1 MGNINMIKDGSGIEF
16 TAFINGW
23 KEHFKLCIIR
33 RKDWD
38 RQEFAFI
45 NDDKTKVI
53 DSVYSGG
60 STGFGTDDR
69 SIKDPTTWELVTDD
83 LDEIM
88 NIAEKKDIAEKKERE
103 EFLNKQ
109 QTRTDMINALPKLI
123 PTGIE
128 FLDKKYAF
136 ERSDADFNPVY
147 SPSVIKGGT
156 IRLKD
161 ITANED
167 CHNVYIYLDQFL
179 TRDGRRNSVLHRNRK
194 MMVKQFAKS
203 FICNDLLKE
212 FPEAFKM
219 DPKELLMQLVN
230 KQTELENEI
239 RKIKKS

>member
-16 TAFINGW
+16 TAFIDGR
-23 KEHFKLCIIR
+23 KEHFKLCVIR
-33 RKDWD
+33 RKDWGG
-38 RQEFAFI
+38 QEFAFI

-109 QTRTDMINALPKLI
+109 QTRTDTINALPKLI

-128 FLDKKYAF
+128 FLNKKYAF
-136 ERSDADFNPVY
+136 ERSDADFNPGY
-147 SPSVIKGGT
+147 SSSIKGGT

-161 ITANED
+161 IT
-167 CHNVYIYLDQFL
+167 CHNAYIYLDRFL
-179 TRDGRRNSVLHRNRK
+179 TRDRK

-219 DPKELLMQLVN
+219 DPKELLMRLIN

-239 RKIKKS
+239 RKIKNS

>member
-1 MGNINMIKDGSGIEF
+1 M
-16 TAFINGW
+16 
-23 KEHFKLCIIR
+23 
-33 RKDWD
+33 
-38 RQEFAFI
+38 
-45 NDDKTKVI
+45 
-53 DSVYSGG
+53 
-60 STGFGTDDR
+60 
-69 SIKDPTTWELVTDD
+69 VTDD

-128 FLDKKYAF
+128 FLNKKYAF

-147 SPSVIKGGT
+147 SSSIKGGT

-161 ITANED
+161 ITTNED
-167 CHNVYIYLDQFL
+167 CHNAYIYLGQFL
-179 TRDGRRNSVLHRNRK
+179 TRDRK

-212 FPEAFKM
+212 FPEVFKI

-239 RKIKKS
+239 RKIKNS

>member
-1 MGNINMIKDGSGIEF
+1 ME
-16 TAFINGW
+16 
-23 KEHFKLCIIR
+23 
-33 RKDWD
+33 
-38 RQEFAFI
+38 QEFAFI

-53 DSVYSGG
+53 DSVYTGG

-128 FLDKKYAF
+128 LLDKKYAF

-167 CHNVYIYLDQFL
+167 CHNAYIYLGQFL
-179 TRDGRRNSVLHRNRK
+179 TRDRK

-219 DPKELLMQLVN
+219 DPKELLMRLIN

>member
-1 MGNINMIKDGSGIEF
+1 MANINTIEDGCGIEL
-16 TAFINGW
+16 TIFINGR
-23 KEHFKLCIIR
+23 KEHFRLCIIN
-33 RKDWD
+33 RKDYFSD
-38 RQEFAFI
+38 NKQEFAFI

-53 DSVYSGG
+53 DRVYSGG
-60 STGFGTDDR
+60 NTGFGTNNYSFR
-69 SIKDPTTWELVTDD
+69 DPSSWELVTDD

-109 QTRTDMINALPKLI
+109 QIRTDMINALPKLI

-147 SPSVIKGGT
+147 SSSIKGGT

-161 ITANED
+161 ITANENR
-167 CHNVYIYLDQFL
+167 HNVYIYLDQFL
-179 TRDGRRNSVLHRNRK
+179 TRDRK

-203 FICNDLLKE
+203 LICNDLLKE

-219 DPKELLMQLVN
+219 DPKELLMRLIN

-239 RKIKKS
+239 RKIKNS

>member
-33 RKDWD
+33 RKDWNKE
-38 RQEFAFI
+38 EFAFI

-53 DSVYSGG
+53 DSVYTGG

-128 FLDKKYAF
+128 FLNKM
-136 ERSDADFNPVY
+136 STG
-147 SPSVIKGGT
+147 S
-156 IRLKD
+156 
-161 ITANED
+161 
-167 CHNVYIYLDQFL
+167 L
-179 TRDGRRNSVLHRNRK
+179 TL
-194 MMVKQFAKS
+194 
-203 FICNDLLKE
+203 I
-212 FPEAFKM
+212 
-219 DPKELLMQLVN
+219 KELLMQLVN

>member
-33 RKDWD
+33 RKDWNKE
-38 RQEFAFI
+38 EFAFI

-109 QTRTDMINALPKLI
+109 QIRTDMINALPKLI

-147 SPSVIKGGT
+147 SSSIKGGT

-161 ITANED
+161 ITTNED
-167 CHNVYIYLDQFL
+167 CHNAYIYLDQFL
-179 TRDGRRNSVLHRNRK
+179 TRDRK

-219 DPKELLMQLVN
+219 DPKELLMRLIN

-239 RKIKKS
+239 RKIKNS